1 MGSNRDRAIVQPRL
15 PSKLTVPVD
24 STVPPSVAA
33 KLNDIGRTFRL
44 VWSAC
49 PRWTALWL
57 VLLIVQGI
65 LPVAI
70 VQLTRTLVDAVAAAV
85 GSGGGWSNFAPILTP
100 AAMMAAV
107 LLVSEV
113 LQMCAEWT
121 RTVQSEY
128 LQDHIA
134 RLVHAKS
141 VSIDMGFFE
150 RSDYY
155 DQLHL
160 ARSDA
165 TTRPL
170 AILESSGSALQNGIT
185 LAGMAAVLIGYSVWL
200 PPALLLSTV
209 PAFYAV
215 LVAGRRHHAWW
226 NESTVLRRRI
236 QYVDTLLTDPFN
248 AGEVRVFGLSSHFQ
262 SAYHAL
268 RAQFRAQ
275 RLRIVFEQFRTRLG
289 AEFVG
294 LVVSAVMIGW
304 MLYRSLL
311 GAVTLGDLALFYQ
324 AFQRGQTLVRTLLS
338 NFGQLYTNSLYV
350 ANLFRFLGLEPQIAD
365 GADVVDAPGSVR
377 SGIVFNNVS
386 FRYPGSTRY
395 SLKDFSIVIP
405 PGTVVALIGENGAGK
420 TTLLKLLARFYD
432 PEAGS
437 IEVDGVDIRRISL
450 DSLRRMLTFMFQVP
464 GHYQFTVRENI
475 ALGNL
480 DAADDASV
488 EAAAKSAGA
497 EAIVQ
502 RLPRGY
508 DNLLG
513 RLFPGGVELSG
524 GEWQRIA
531 LARALAREAPI
542 VLLDEPTSAMD
553 SWAEADWYER
563 LKTHSRGRTVILAT
577 HRLSIARRAD
587 LILVL
592 KDGRIAESGTHEELL
607 ARVGPYHESWNG
619 VVPPATQP
627 GQVKTPAPQL
637 TAIGS

>member
-1 MGSNRDRAIVQPRL
+1 V
-15 PSKLTVPVD
+15 V
-24 STVPPSVAA
+24 
-33 KLNDIGRTFRL
+33 
-44 VWSAC
+44 
-49 PRWTALWL
+49 WL
-57 VLLIVQGI
+57 VLLIVQGV

-70 VQLTRTLVDAVAAAV
+70 VQLTRTLVDTVAGAI
-85 GSGGGWSNFAPILTP
+85 GSGGGWNNFAPILAP
-100 AAMMAAV
+100 AAMMAGA
-107 LLVSEV
+107 LLLSEL

-121 RTVQSEY
+121 RTVQSEF

-141 VSIDMGFFE
+141 VSLDMGFFE

-185 LAGMAAVLIGYSVWL
+185 LAGMAAVLMQYGAWL
-200 PPALLLSTV
+200 PPALLLSTL

-226 NESTVLRRRI
+226 NDSTALRRRI
-236 QYVDTLLTDPFN
+236 QYMDTLLTDPFN
-248 AGEVRVFGLSSHFQ
+248 AGEVRVFGLSAHLQ
-262 SAYHAL
+262 SRYHAL
-268 RAQFRAQ
+268 RDQFRSE
-275 RLRIVFEQFRTRLG
+275 RFKIVLEQFRTRLA
-289 AEFVG
+289 AETLG
-294 LVVSAVMIGW
+294 LVISAALIAW
-304 MLYRSLL
+304 MLYRAIL

-324 AFQRGQTLVRTLLS
+324 AFQRGQTVARTLLS

-350 ANLFRFLGLEPQIAD
+350 ANLFAFLGLKPQIAD
-365 GADVVDAPGSVR
+365 RPDAVEAPAIVR
-377 SGIVFNNVS
+377 SGITFNNVS
-386 FRYPGSTRY
+386 FKYPGSTNY
-395 SLKDFSIVIP
+395 SLKNFSVAIP
-405 PGTVVALIGENGAGK
+405 VGKVVALIGENGAGK

-437 IEVDGVDIRRISL
+437 IEVDGVDVRRISL

-464 GHYQFTVRENI
+464 GNYQFTVRENI
-475 ALGNL
+475 GLGNL
-480 DAADDASV
+480 AAAHDAARV
-488 EAAAKSAGA
+488 ESAARSAGA
-497 EAIVQ
+497 DGLIR
-502 RLPRGY
+502 RLPHGY

-531 LARALAREAPI
+531 LARALVRDAPI

-553 SWAEADWYER
+553 SWAETDWYER
-563 LKTHSRGRTVILAT
+563 LKMHSRGRTVILST
-577 HRLSIARRAD
+577 HRLSIAKRAD

-592 KDGRIAESGTHEELL
+592 KGGEIVESGTHDELL
-607 ARVGPYHESWNG
+607 ARMGPYYQSWNG
-619 VVPPATQP
+619 ILSSRTEPDTLGAPPAR
-627 GQVKTPAPQL
+627 L

>member
-1 MGSNRDRAIVQPRL
+1 VA
-15 PSKLTVPVD
+15 
-24 STVPPSVAA
+24 STVPASALAA
-33 KLNDIGRTFRL
+33 KANDVGRTLRL

-57 VLLIVQGI
+57 VLLVVQGV
-65 LPVAI
+65 LPVGI
-70 VQLTRTLVDAVAAAV
+70 VQLTRTLVDAIAAAV
-85 GSGGGWSNFAPILTP
+85 GSGGGWNNFAPIVTP
-100 AAMMAAV
+100 AAMMAG
-107 LLVSEV
+107 LLLFSEL

-185 LAGMAAVLIGYSVWL
+185 LAGMAAVLIQYGAWL
-200 PPALLLSTV
+200 PPALLISTL

-215 LVAGRRHHAWW
+215 MVAGRRHHAWW

-236 QYVDTLLTDPFN
+236 QYFDTLLTDPFN

-262 SAYHAL
+262 SAYHTL
-268 RAQFRAQ
+268 RAQFRSQ
-275 RLRIVFEQFRTRLG
+275 RLKIVLEQFRTRLT
-289 AEFVG
+289 AELVG
-294 LVVSAVMIGW
+294 LVISAAMIGW
-304 MLYRSLL
+304 MLYRSIL

-324 AFQRGQTLVRTLLS
+324 VFQRGQTLVRTLLG

-350 ANLFRFLGLEPQIAD
+350 ANLFRFLGLKPQITD
-365 GADVVDAPGSVR
+365 GSGAVGAPVPVR
-377 SGIVFNNVS
+377 SGIRFDNVS
-386 FRYPGSTRY
+386 FRYPGATNY
-395 SLKDFSIVIP
+395 SLKDFSVVIP
-405 PGTVVALIGENGAGK
+405 AGAVVALIGENGAGK

-432 PEAGS
+432 PESGH
-437 IEVDGVDIRRISL
+437 IEVDGIDIRRMSL
-450 DSLRRMLTFMFQVP
+450 DSLRGMITFMFQVP
-464 GHYQFTVRENI
+464 GHYQFTVRDNI

-480 DAADDASV
+480 AAADDASRI
-488 EAAAKSAGA
+488 ERAARSAGA
-497 EAIVQ
+497 EALIR
-502 RLPRGY
+502 RLPQGY

-531 LARALAREAPI
+531 LARALVREAPI

-563 LKTHSRGRTVILAT
+563 LKMHSRGRTVMLAT

-587 LILVL
+587 LILVM
-592 KDGRIAESGTHEELL
+592 KGGRVAESGTHDELV
-607 ARVGPYHESWNG
+607 ARGGPYYQSWNG
-619 VVPPATQP
+619 LLGSDGQP
-627 GQVKTPAPQL
+627 GTVETPAVHL

>member
-1 MGSNRDRAIVQPRL
+1 VNSGTSAL
-15 PSKLTVPVD
+15 ASKLGDV
-24 STVPPSVAA
+24 S
-33 KLNDIGRTFRL
+33 RTFRL

-49 PRWTALWL
+49 PKWTALWL
-57 VLLIVQGI
+57 VLLVVQGV
-65 LPVAI
+65 LPVA
-70 VQLTRTLVDAVAAAV
+70 VVKLTRTLVDAVAAAV
-85 GSGGGWSNFAPILTP
+85 GSGGGWSNFAPIVAP
-100 AAMMAAV
+100 AATMAGV
-107 LLVSEV
+107 LLLSEL

-121 RTVQSEY
+121 RTVQSEF

-160 ARSDA
+160 ARSD

-185 LAGMAAVLIGYSVWL
+185 LAGMAAVLMPYGMWL
-200 PPALLLSTV
+200 PPALLISTL

-215 LVAGRRHHAWW
+215 LVAGRRHHTWW

-236 QYVDTLLTDPFN
+236 QYFDTLLTDPFN

-262 SAYHAL
+262 TAYHTL
-268 RAQFRAQ
+268 RTQFRTE
-275 RLRIVFEQFRTRLG
+275 RLRIVLRQFRTRLA
-289 AEFVG
+289 AESLG
-294 LVVSAVMIGW
+294 LVISAAMIGW
-304 MLYRSLL
+304 MLYRSIL

-324 AFQRGQTLVRTLLS
+324 AFQRGQALVRTLLG

-350 ANLFRFLGLEPQIAD
+350 TNLFRFLGLKPRIAD
-365 GADVVDAPGSVR
+365 GSDTVEAPVSVR
-377 SGIVFNNVS
+377 SGITFNNVS
-386 FRYPGSTRY
+386 FRYPGSAHY
-395 SLKDFSIVIP
+395 SLKDFSVVIP
-405 PGTVVALIGENGAGK
+405 SGRVVALIGENGAGK
-420 TTLLKLLARFYD
+420 STLLKLLARFYD
-432 PEAGS
+432 PESGS
-437 IEVDGVDIRRISL
+437 IEVDGIDVRRVSL
-450 DSLRRMLTFMFQVP
+450 ESLRRLITFMFQVP
-464 GHYQFTVRENI
+464 GHYQFTARENI
-475 ALGNL
+475 GLGNQT
-480 DAADDASV
+480 AAHDPSRI
-488 EAAAKSAGA
+488 EGAARSAGA
-497 EAIVQ
+497 EALIR

-531 LARALAREAPI
+531 LARALMREAPI

-563 LKTHSRGRTVILAT
+563 LKTHSHGRTVILAT

-587 LILVL
+587 LIVVL
-592 KDGRIAESGTHEELL
+592 KDGQIVESGTHDELL
-607 ARVGPYHESWNG
+607 ARVGPYYQSWNG
-619 VVPPATQP
+619 LLPSQP
-627 GQVKTPAPQL
+627 GEVETRGGQL